1 MARGPRAGS
10 LLQGLA
16 LLLPVPRPSPAGPG
30 LAPRARGTALG
41 QATCRRRGGS
51 GAEAGMVAAAGR
63 SRASEPVPGPARMR
77 RPDRQRQPCCPHDG
91 LQKTALVSGAVAAAC
106 GEATC
111 SRDSHLLPFTPP
123 ALSTS
128 APSSCDKRPR
138 LQHTCWLP
146 VPTPVRVSGPPHVVN
161 NPIADKAE
169 GTEMVHKF
177 IPNEP
182 WLP

>member
-1 MARGPRAGS
+1 MAPVLGPSCRDSLCSCLSRA
-10 LLQGLA
+10 
-16 LLLPVPRPSPAGPG
+16 PRPPVLASLRGRGAQHWGRPSAAGAGGPG
-30 LAPRARGTALG
+30 
-41 QATCRRRGGS
+41 QRRDGGS
-51 GAEAGMVAAAGR
+51 RGR

-161 NPIADKAE
+161 NPIADRAE